1 MTFNPGQTKQAQELT
16 FSKKTNKIVLAPLC
30 FNNAT
35 VKKHTTVWKVS
46 KYGVISGPSKSPYS
60 ARIQENKEQ
69 K

>member
-16 FSKKTNKIVLAPLC
+16 FSRKTNKIVLPPLW
-30 FNNAT
+30 FNNAAI
-35 VKKHTTVWKVS
+35 KKHITVWKVS

-60 ARIQENKEQ
+60 AQIQENTDQ

>member
-1 MTFNPGQTKQAQELT
+1 MAFNPGQTKQAQELT

-35 VKKHTTVWKVS
+35 VVNHITVWKVS

-60 ARIQENKEQ
+60 ARIQENTDQ